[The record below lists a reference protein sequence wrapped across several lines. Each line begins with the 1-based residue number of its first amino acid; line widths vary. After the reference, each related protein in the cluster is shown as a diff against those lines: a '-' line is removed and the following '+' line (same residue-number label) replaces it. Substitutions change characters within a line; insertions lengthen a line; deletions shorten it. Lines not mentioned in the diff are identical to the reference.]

1 MKQLKQ
7 TLLLLVLTSLV
18 FGNDSPVDQ
27 KMLKE
32 IRSSFKQDA
41 YTTATQNAISNNR
54 INDLAL
60 SRAKVQ
66 HIDKN
71 FSYRIDV
78 PSITDQKSSGR
89 CWLFT
94 SLNVLRP
101 KIVEKYNLKD
111 FEFSENYLFFWDQFE
126 KANLFLEN
134 IIATKEKDI
143 NDEYV
148 RFLLRGPIGDGGVWN
163 MLPGI
168 AEKYG
173 FVPKEIM
180 EETYHSSNTRDMRTI
195 LKTKLRTQA
204 MELREMKTNNPKK
217 LRKAKTDML
226 KDIYRILSLCLGT
239 PPEEFTWRYQE
250 KESDEFI
257 TKTMTPQEFYQEAV
271 AYDLGKYVMLMDD
284 PSRPY
289 YKFYEIEWYRNL
301 AEGINWKYI
310 NLPSSEIKE
319 FAKKSILNDEPM
331 YFSCDVGKHLDRD
344 RGLVDVGL
352 YDYENLF
359 GVKFDM
365 NKEERILSYQS
376 GSSHGMA
383 LMGIDTTDSGDI
395 TKWLLENSWGADS
408 GYKGF
413 LIMTDDWFDE
423 YMFRLVI
430 KEEFL
435 SEKAQNI
442 LKQEPIMLPPWDR
455 MF

>member
-1 MKQLKQ
+1 MKLKLFMILIVAVSVFANDGAIDNK
-7 TLLLLVLTSLV
+7 LLKKV
-18 FGNDSPVDQ
+18 
-27 KMLKE
+27 
-32 IRSSFKQDA
+32 RSSFNQDA
-41 YTTATQNAISNNR
+41 YTKATQNAISNNK
-54 INDLAL
+54 IQDLAL
-60 SRAKVQ
+60 NRSKVQ

-78 PSITDQKSSGR
+78 PSITDQESTGR

-101 KIVEKYNLKD
+101 KIIKKYNLDD

-126 KANLFLEN
+126 KSNLFLEN
-134 IIATKEKDI
+134 IIATKDKDI

-163 MLPGI
+163 MMPGI

-173 FVPKEIM
+173 FIPKEFM
-180 EETYHSSNTRDMRTI
+180 EETQHSANTREVRTI

-204 MELREMKTNNPKK
+204 MELRAMKGSEKK
-217 LRKAKTDML
+217 LRAAKTDML
-226 KDIYRILSLCLGT
+226 IDIYRILALSMGT
-239 PPEEFTWRYQE
+239 PPETFTWRYKE
-250 KESDEFI
+250 KDAEEF
-257 TKTMTPQEFYQEAV
+257 TVKTMTPQEFYKDAID
-271 AYDLGKYVMLMDD
+271 YDLGKYVMLMDD

-289 YKFYEIEWYRNL
+289 HKFYEIEWYRNME
-301 AEGINWKYI
+301 EGINWKYI
-310 NLPSSEIKE
+310 NLPSDEIKKY
-319 FAKKSILNDEPM
+319 AKQSILNDEPM
-331 YFSCDVGKHLDRD
+331 YFSCDVGKHLDRK

-352 YDYENLF
+352 YDYESLF

-383 LMGIDTTDSGDI
+383 LMGIDTTDNGDV

-435 SEKAQNI
+435 PKNVQKI
-442 LKQEPIMLPPWDR
+442 LEDKPVMLPPWDR

>member
-1 MKQLKQ
+1 MKLK
-7 TLLLLVLTSLV
+7 LLLILALAISA
-18 FGNDSPVDQ
+18 FANDGSID
-27 KMLKE
+27 KKTLKE
-32 IRSSFKQDA
+32 IRNSFKQDT
-41 YTTATQNAISNNR
+41 YTKATQNAISNNK
-54 INDLAL
+54 IQDLAL
-60 SRAKVQ
+60 NRSKVQ

-78 PSITDQKSSGR
+78 PSITDQESTGR

-101 KIVEKYNLKD
+101 KIVEKYNLDD

-126 KANLFLEN
+126 KSNHFLEN
-134 IIATKEKDI
+134 VIATKDKNI

-163 MLPGI
+163 MFPGI

-173 FVPKEIM
+173 FVPKEFM
-180 EETYHSSNTRDMRTI
+180 TETQHSANTREVRTI

-204 MELREMKTNNPKK
+204 MELRELKTNSPKK
-217 LRKAKTDML
+217 LRTVKTEML
-226 KDIYRILSLCLGT
+226 KDVYRILALCMGT
-239 PPEEFTWRYQE
+239 PPETFTWRYKE
-250 KESDEFI
+250 KDAEEF
-257 TKTMTPQEFYQEAV
+257 TVKTMTPQEFYKDAV
-271 AYDLGKYVMLMDD
+271 DYDLGKYIMLMDD
-284 PSRPY
+284 PSREY

-310 NLPSSEIKE
+310 NLPSDDIKK
-319 FAKKSILNDEPM
+319 FAKKSILSDEPM

-352 YDYENLF
+352 YDYESLF
-359 GVKFDM
+359 GFKFDM
-365 NKEERILSYQS
+365 DKEERILAYQS

-383 LMGIDTTDSGDI
+383 LMGIDTTANGEI
-395 TKWLLENSWGADS
+395 TKWLLENSWGAKS

-413 LIMTDDWFDE
+413 LIMTDEWFDE

-435 SEKAQNI
+435 PAKVKKI
-442 LKQEPIMLPPWDR
+442 LEDKPIMLPPWDR